1 MVFENL
7 IKSGKVSFRLCLFYR
22 SSAQDNGRLLADG
35 VGAGH
40 ARGRDDDACDRTR
53 TNQVRPVLGDRG
65 GGQRDARTV
74 HDHDAGCRAAP
85 RLRHQ
90 LVVGAQ

>member
-7 IKSGKVSFRLCLFYR
+7 IKSGIVSLKLRLFYR

-53 TNQVRPVLGDRG
+53 ANQVCAVLGDRG
-65 GGQRDARTV
+65 GWQRDARTF

-85 RLRHQ
+85 GLRHQ
-90 LVVGAQ
+90 LAVGAQ